1 MTTTNDQTRYL
12 EQLERTNVELNIMVE
27 IGKTLTSSLDLQA
40 VLGLIMERVRHLLNP
55 RAWSLLL
62 VDEETDELCF
72 EIADSPVGEQL
83 SGLRLKMGEGIAG
96 WVARHGLP
104 VLCEDVRSDGRF
116 SRHVDDMLSF
126 TTRSVVC
133 VPLVFRKRVLGV
145 IELINSLDEVQFN
158 DADLKILGAI
168 ADYAAIAIDNA
179 RNFKRIHELLVTD
192 ELTGL
197 FNANHFHT
205 LLEYEIQRSKRY
217 ASEFSLVFLDLDRF
231 KNVNDTHGH
240 LVGSRLLSEF
250 GGVLKK
256 HVRACDLCARY
267 GGDEFVIILP
277 NTSSRGA
284 LSMVS
289 NLRESVAEHRFLADN
304 GERLGV
310 TASYGI
316 ATFPA
321 DADSKRGLIQAADQA
336 MYQVKESTRDGVRT
350 FRAVE
355 GAPDPSE
362 LDTGGEGG
370 HRFP

>member
-1 MTTTNDQTRYL
+1 MTILNDQSRYL

-40 VLGLIMERVRHLLNP
+40 VLGLIMERVRHLLKP

-62 VDEETDELCF
+62 VDEKTDELCF
-72 EIADSPVGEQL
+72 EIADSPVAERL

-104 VLCEDVRSDGRF
+104 VLCEDVRRDERF
-116 SRHVDDMLSF
+116 ARHVDAMLSF
-126 TTRSVVC
+126 TTCSVIC
-133 VPLVFRKRVLGV
+133 VPLMIRERVLGV

-179 RNFKRIHELLVTD
+179 RNFERIHELVITD

-205 LLEYEIQRSKRY
+205 LLDHEIERAKRY

-231 KNVNDTHGH
+231 KSVNDTHGH

-250 GGVLKK
+250 GGLLKR
-256 HVRACDLCARY
+256 HVRASDQCARY

-277 NTSSRGA
+277 NTSSERA
-284 LSMVS
+284 VAMVS
-289 NLRESVAEHRFLADN
+289 NLREVIATHSFLADN
-304 GERLGV
+304 GERLRV

-316 ATFPA
+316 ATYPA
-321 DADSKRGLIQAADQA
+321 DADNKRGLIQAADTA
-336 MYQVKESTRDGVRT
+336 MYRVKESTRDGVRT
-350 FRAVE
+350 F
-355 GAPDPSE
+355 SS
-362 LDTGGEGG
+362 
-370 HRFP
+370 